1 MGQGPGYQGSG
12 ANGPGGQRARGP
24 TGQGSNGPR
33 GQRTKGQ
40 GPDQEAKGQGP
51 GDHDGPRGLLELR
64 ARQAGVKAQM
74 SYGEWLNELGPGG
87 CRIYN

>member
-1 MGQGPGYQGSG
+1 MPGQGPKE
-12 ANGPGGQRARGP
+12 PGGQGAK
-24 TGQGSNGPR
+24 GQGTRVRGPR

-40 GPDQEAKGQGP
+40 GQDQEAKGQGP

-64 ARQAGVKAQM
+64 ARRAGVKAQM